1 MTDIRRGGQAR
12 TGLLIVA
19 LLAFVG
25 LIALSVIAV
34 RYPVDGAPATEPRI
48 TRDSLTHE
56 VERGTD
62 GSLTRGGPVVDTETP
77 QPQSPQP
84 PRAPIQPC
92 PT

>member
-1 MTDIRRGGQAR
+1 MTYHRRGGQAR

-34 RYPVDGAPATEPRI
+34 RYRVDGAPATEPRI

-56 VERGTD
+56 VQRGPD
-62 GSLTRGGPVVDTETP
+62 GSLTRGGEVADPGAADATPAPPPPDT
-77 QPQSPQP
+77 
-84 PRAPIQPC
+84 AQPC

>member
-1 MTDIRRGGQAR
+1 MSDRRPAHKAR

-19 LLAFVG
+19 FLAFVG

-34 RYPVDGAPATEPRI
+34 RYPVDGALADEPRI

-56 VERGTD
+56 VERGPD

-77 QPQSPQP
+77 EPESPP
-84 PRAPIQPC
+84 PSRAPIQPC

>member
-1 MTDIRRGGQAR
+1 MSDDRRGGQAR

-34 RYPVDGAPATEPRI
+34 RHPVDGAPATEPRI
-48 TRDSLTHE
+48 TRESLTHE
-56 VERGTD
+56 VQRGPD
-62 GSLTRGGPVVDTETP
+62 GALTRGGEPADTGPTATAPTP
-77 QPQSPQP
+77 P
-84 PRAPIQPC
+84 PRATAQPC